1 MPASEGDSA
10 RPGRLGAPAV
20 PLADPAQPADPAHP
34 AHPAHPAD
42 ETRLPD
48 VGTRRRSTLALVTG
62 VVLMN
67 VSMVPAGTVGSLL
80 ASDRYGPAWSG
91 VPSAAGV
98 VGTALGALGLSA
110 LMRSRGRR
118 TGLRAGYAVAALGAL
133 VGAVAVGMAVLPLL
147 AAGMVLLGIGN
158 GGAQL
163 SRYAVAD
170 LHPADRKAFVLSL
183 VVWGSTVGALV
194 GPSLISPAAR
204 LSARAGIPEYAGTYV
219 LAILT
224 TGAALA
230 VAGLLPRAGRG
241 GTRTRERPRPGEV
254 GRVLRLPAVRVALA
268 GMVSAQLAMVAVMT
282 MTPLQL
288 HRHGQGLDV
297 VGWVLSAHLAG
308 MFALS
313 PLSGRLT
320 DRLGGRTVTS
330 VGAGA
335 LIGSA
340 ALAMAAPTSHTVGI
354 PLALFLL
361 GYGWNLCFVGGS
373 AILSRELPAGVRSQV
388 QGTVDAVVWGSSAS
402 AGLAS
407 GAVFAGGGY
416 VLVAF
421 VAGLIAVAPLV
432 VLLASRPRPASPQRP
447 PGRTSPL
454 S

>member
-1 MPASEGDSA
+1 MSASEPDSL
-10 RPGRLGAPAV
+10 RPGRFGASAV
-20 PLADPAQPADPAHP
+20 EPVTNPADPADP
-34 AHPAHPAD
+34 AAPVDPDDPAGAP
-42 ETRLPD
+42 RLPD
-48 VGTRRRSTLALVTG
+48 VGTRRRSTIALVTG

-91 VPSAAGV
+91 VPSASGV
-98 VGTALGALGLSA
+98 IGTALGALGLSA

-118 TGLRAGYAVAALGAL
+118 AGLRTGYAIAATGAL

-147 AAGMVLLGIGN
+147 AVGMVLLGIGN

-194 GPSLISPAAR
+194 GPGLIAPAAH

-224 TGAALA
+224 TGAALV
-230 VAGLLPRAGRG
+230 VAGLLPRAGSG
-241 GTRTRERPRPGEV
+241 DPRTRERPRSGEV

-320 DRLGGRTVTS
+320 DRLGGRTVIS
-330 VGAGA
+330 AGAGA

-432 VLLASRPRPASPQRP
+432 VLLASRPRLASPQGVANAP
-447 PGRTSPL
+447 
-454 S
+454 